1 MPGLSRSLSP
11 GARTRSPWVLVLGI
25 LVALTAA
32 ACRTDV
38 DVLVAVDPAGSGKV
52 TVTADLDADA
62 AAQLGDP
69 SRLVLTDL
77 ADAGWDV
84 DGPTARRG
92 GLRVVAVRRF
102 SSPEE
107 LSAVLDEVGGAG
119 GVFSDTSLVLGNGLL
134 SDSTEF
140 RTRLHLTGD
149 PAQFS
154 DEQLA
159 QVLGGLPLGR
169 TPEEL
174 AAEGFDSADAA
185 TLTVRVA
192 LPDGVDESNGRI
204 TKGVARWSAPLAGG
218 TSTDTDLRASAST
231 LRTSTL
237 VLVALGAVLL
247 VGAAVVAVIGAARRD

>member
-1 MPGLSRSLSP
+1 
-11 GARTRSPWVLVLGI
+11 VLVLGI
-25 LVALTAA
+25 LAALTAA

-38 DVLVAVDPAGSGKV
+38 DVLVAVDPDGSGRV

-77 ADAGWDV
+77 TDAGWDV
-84 DGPTARRG
+84 DGPTARKG

-107 LSAVLDEVGGAG
+107 LSAVLDEVGGAK

-218 TSTDTDLRASAST
+218 TATDTDLRASAST